1 MSDSTVNPST
11 VSPLPPLSQNKA
23 YIQFQAARLSW
34 TLAVQVLG
42 VAIAWQ
48 VFDATKKPLSLGFVG
63 LAQFLPMFAL
73 SLVTGK
79 AADTFDRR
87 KIMIACYSLSAL
99 AAAILLV
106 ANLTGNA
113 KMPLVYVTLVLLGIS
128 RAFGSP
134 AGQSLGATLV
144 PKEQLAAAIAWA
156 SSGWQ
161 LALICGPTAGG
172 VLVAVGRGPN
182 FAYGTTLG
190 VLFVAT
196 MLLVLLR
203 TTPKQKPPAKE
214 RGMDALFAGVR
225 YVADTRII
233 LGAISLDLFAVL
245 LGGAVALLP
254 FFAGALDV
262 GPWGYGMLRSAP
274 AVGAALVAALVGRFP
289 IKSGAGLKMF
299 ACVLAF
305 GVATIVFGVSK
316 SFVLSLV
323 ALFITG
329 AADMVS
335 VVVRMT
341 LVQMMTPDE
350 MRGRVSAVN
359 NVFIGASNELG
370 EFESGVTAEWLTPRI
385 ATIVGGVGTC
395 VIVGVWMLL
404 FPELRKIDRLDGGSS

>member
-1 MSDSTVNPST
+1 MNDSATTTEAPTLV
-11 VSPLPPLSQNKA
+11 PLSKNKP
-23 YIQFQAARLSW
+23 YLQFQAARLSW

-63 LAQFLPMFAL
+63 LAQFLPMFAF

-79 AADTFDRR
+79 VADTFDRR
-87 KIMIACYSLSAL
+87 KIMIACYVLSAI
-99 AAAILLV
+99 AATVLLV
-106 ANLTGNA
+106 ANLTGHA
-113 KMPLVYVTLVLLGIS
+113 RMPLVYTTLVMLGIA
-128 RAFGSP
+128 RAFGGP

-144 PKEQLAAAIAWA
+144 PKEQLASAIAWG
-156 SSGWQ
+156 SSVWQ
-161 LALICGPTAGG
+161 LTLIGAPTAGG
-172 VLVAVGRGPN
+172 LLVAVGNGPN
-182 FAYGTTLG
+182 FAYGVTLG
-190 VLFVAT
+190 VLAFAIAT
-196 MLLVLLR
+196 MALLR
-203 TTPKQKPPAKE
+203 VKPRTHEAPKE
-214 RGMDALFAGVR
+214 RGLGALFAGVR
-225 YVADTRII
+225 YVRDTRII

-254 FFAGALDV
+254 FFAKELDV
-262 GPWGYGMLRSAP
+262 GAWGYGMLRSAP

-289 IKSGAGLKMF
+289 IQKGAGIKMF
-299 ACVLAF
+299 ACVFAF
-305 GVATIVFGVSK
+305 GVATIAFGVSK

-341 LVQMMTPDE
+341 LVQVMTPDE

-370 EFESGVTAEWLTPRI
+370 EFESGITAEWLTPRI
-385 ATIVGGVGTC
+385 ATVVGGIGTC
-395 VIVGVWMLL
+395 VVVLAWMAM
-404 FPELRKIDRLDGGSS
+404 FPALRKVDRLDGASS